1 MDYSFHDFI
10 KYRNSK
16 SKFSSFIHE
25 NYSYRMKDL
34 NNINSASDLKKALG
48 NPQSRRMNSEIDALF
63 QELEEFRD
71 EERINEKL
79 EMLSVK

>member
-10 KYRNSK
+10 NYKNSK

-25 NYSYRMKDL
+25 IYSYRMKDL
-34 NNINSASDLKKALG
+34 NNINSASALKKALG

-63 QELEEFRD
+63 NELEEFRD